1 MDPISQHID
10 AVLAQ
15 FNAQHEGAK
24 SAVLESLSSTE
35 FSNDPNERA
44 ELRIKGEGL
53 TLTDKTTLEEQ
64 LLAGLPGGGAG
75 YVVFFTGKRPKKAA
89 QRGSQTNSPNSSP
102 SRTAAFGLENDRK
115 ALPGVGQVI
124 AVSSG
129 KGGVGKSTVSAHLA
143 LSLKAEG
150 HSVAILDADLYGP
163 STPKMFGVKGPLAI
177 SPERK
182 MIPAESHGIA
192 IMSFGFMAQSED
204 TPYIARGP
212 MVSKALNQLLF
223 DTAWPDVDYLVIDMP
238 PGTGDIAMTLIEKVE
253 IAGAIVVTTPQDIAL
268 IDARKGVSM
277 FNQLGIRMFG
287 VVENMAYYACE
298 KCGHHQHPF
307 GQGKVAALLE
317 HHRIPLLA
325 QLPLKAE
332 IAEDLDRGD
341 PVTLQNQP
349 ELAQVYRQII
359 SRIVD
364 WQ

>member
-10 AVLAQ
+10 AVLSQ
-15 FNAQHEGAK
+15 FNAQHQGAK
-24 SAVLESLSSTE
+24 TAVLESLGSTE

-44 ELRIKGEGL
+44 EVRIKGEGL
-53 TLTDKTTLEEQ
+53 TLTDKTSLEEQ
-64 LLAGLPGGGAG
+64 LLAGLPDGGIG
-75 YVVFFTGKRPKKAA
+75 YVVFFTGKRPARKNTGQQGTQPKA
-89 QRGSQTNSPNSSP
+89 
-102 SRTAAFGLENDRK
+102 AAFGLESDRK
-115 ALPGVGQVI
+115 PLPGVGQVI

-143 LSLKAEG
+143 LALKAEG

-182 MIPAESHGIA
+182 MIPAESHGIS